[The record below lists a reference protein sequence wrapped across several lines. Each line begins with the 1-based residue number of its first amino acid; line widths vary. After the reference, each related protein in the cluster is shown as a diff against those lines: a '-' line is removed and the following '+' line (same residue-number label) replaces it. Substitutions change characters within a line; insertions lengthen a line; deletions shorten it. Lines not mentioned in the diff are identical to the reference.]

1 MFIKLVNT
9 EEVQC
14 QCIQSYRSCNAIGD
28 KDYFLCSTVFY
39 RVKKK
44 RQKIKIAKNDVEL
57 AYFELCRE

>member
-28 KDYFLCSTVFY
+28 KDCC
-39 RVKKK
+39 KKK

>member
-28 KDYFLCSTVFY
+28 KDCTVFY